1 MRGRHGMLRNLGI
14 LTAAQVVAQLLNVV
28 ALVYLARRVGA
39 HWFGVL
45 QVGVAVMAYALI
57 IAEWGLFSSGVRAVS
72 RLDRPVDV
80 RLYAR
85 RHAGLMGVLACVV
98 LAAGL
103 LLLPRLPFF
112 YEDPWI
118 FLLYL
123 LAVVPQVLMFDW
135 VGVGLE
141 RMTWPAAAKVVR
153 SLVYAGAVLLLLA
166 RLDGVLGW
174 PDRRWVPL
182 LLLCS
187 LSAGNLVIAVPL
199 ARWLGGPVWPAFGGL
214 ADWRARLAVVA
225 PLGGAIVVMRILLN
239 ADIVA
244 LGLLAPPDVAGGYAA
259 AAKIVFVLV
268 TAVEVLW
275 NALLPRLSRLW
286 RESPTRFRARLAL
299 YLGLVLALFAPAAAG
314 GAALGGPFVRVLYG
328 AQFPNAGVV
337 FRLLSVSYVVLAIGQ
352 FFGNALVASD
362 RQRAA
367 FPPVAAAAVV
377 AIAMAALLIPR
388 AGAAGAAVAMLLAH
402 VTLLA
407 GSAWACR
414 RLIGRRLGEAAGIT
428 VTAAVAMGFVVA
440 RVGAVWPLAATI
452 VVGIALYAALAG
464 WPLWRWYRLARA
476 EAA

>member
-1 MRGRHGMLRNLGI
+1 MLRNLGI
-14 LTAAQVVAQLLNVV
+14 LTAAQVAAQLLNVV
-28 ALVYLARRVGA
+28 ALVYLARRIGP

-57 IAEWGLFSSGVRAVS
+57 VAEWGLFSGGVRAVA
-72 RLDRPVDV
+72 RLDHPAEV

-85 RHAGLMGVLACVV
+85 RHAGLLAALACVV
-98 LAAGL
+98 LAAGSL
-103 LLLPRLPFF
+103 VLPRLPFF
-112 YEDPWI
+112 REDPWI

-123 LAVVPQVLMFDW
+123 MAVVPQVFILDW

-141 RMTWPAAAKVVR
+141 RMTWPAVAKVVR

-166 RLDGVLGW
+166 RLDGALGW
-174 PDRRWVPL
+174 PDRRWVPAL
-182 LLLCS
+182 LLFS
-187 LSAGNLVIAVPL
+187 MAAGNLVMAVPV

-214 ADWRARLAVVA
+214 ADWRARLAAVA

-239 ADIVA
+239 SDIVA
-244 LGLLAPPDVAGGYAA
+244 LGLLASPDVAGGYAA

-299 YLGLVLALFAPAAAG
+299 YLGLVLAVFAPAAAG
-314 GAALGGPFVRVLYG
+314 GAALGGPFIHRLYG
-328 AQFPNAGVV
+328 AQFPDAGVV
-337 FRLLSVSYVVLAIGQ
+337 FRLLSVSYVVLAVGQ
-352 FFGNALVASD
+352 FFGNALVACD

-367 FPPVAAAAVV
+367 FPPVAAGAVV
-377 AIAMAALLIPR
+377 TMGMAALLIPR

-428 VTAAVAMGFVVA
+428 VGAAVAMGLVVA
-440 RVGAVWPLAATI
+440 QVGAARSLAAAI
-452 VVGIALYAALAG
+452 AAGIALYAALAA
-464 WPLWRWYRLARA
+464 WPLWRWYRRART

>member
-1 MRGRHGMLRNLGI
+1 MRGQAGTLRNLGI
-14 LTAAQVVAQLLNVV
+14 LTAAQVAAQLLNVV

-57 IAEWGLFSSGVRAVS
+57 SAEWGLFSTGVRAVA
-72 RLDRPVDV
+72 RLDRPEEV
-80 RLYAR
+80 RLFAR
-85 RHAGLMGVLACVV
+85 RQTGLMALLAALV

-103 LLLPRLPFF
+103 LVLPRLSFF
-112 YEDPWI
+112 REDPWI
-118 FLLYL
+118 FRLYL
-123 LAVVPQVLMFDW
+123 LAVVPQVFMLDW

-141 RMTWPAAAKVVR
+141 RMIWPATAKVVR

-174 PDRRWVPL
+174 PDRHWVPL
-182 LLLCS
+182 LLLLS
-187 LSAGNLVIAVPL
+187 LVVGNVVMAVPL

-214 ADWRARLAVVA
+214 ADWRGRLALAA
-225 PLGGAIVVMRILLN
+225 PLGGSIVVMRVLLN

-244 LGLLAPPDVAGGYAA
+244 LGLLAKPDVAGGYAA

-286 RESPTRFRARLAL
+286 RESPARFRARLAL

-314 GAALGGPFVRVLYG
+314 GAALGGPFMHLLYG
-328 AQFPNAGVV
+328 AQFPVAGIV
-337 FRLLSVSYVVLAIGQ
+337 FRLLSISYVVLAVGQ
-352 FFGNALVASD
+352 FFGNALVACD

-367 FPPVAAAAVV
+367 FPPVAMGAGV
-377 AIAMAALLIPR
+377 AIALAALLIPR
-388 AGAAGAAVAMLLAH
+388 AGAVGAAVAMLCAH
-402 VTLLA
+402 LTLLA

-428 VTAAVAMGFVVA
+428 IAAATAMGLAVA
-440 RVGAVWPLAATI
+440 RVGTAWPLAAAI
-452 VVGIALYAALAG
+452 AAGIALYAALAG
-464 WPLWRWYRLARA
+464 WPLWRWYRRARA